1 LAFDVHN
8 RFVELMRQAGLPG
21 RSADTLR
28 LALYRAGLQHDA
40 GNQHEDVA
48 AGVSKLVACLSSASA
63 DTSHAFNGTV
73 RSVVTCHYRQCGHVG
88 DKADPTAVFTIP
100 TSKTQELQAC
110 IDVAFGGDN
119 AIAAYDCP
127 RHRRRGPATITYA
140 VAQAPAIIVLDLANP
155 VVSRQGVR
163 FGNTIRFG
171 PDAQQFDL
179 VAAIWRTG
187 ASTQLGHFVAVCRY
201 GSAWFVMN
209 DGHISQVESAQST
222 SPPLPGAAVKM
233 LFYCSTE
240 SGVAAAAKAT
250 GAKRRLF
257 FGHS

>member
-1 LAFDVHN
+1 MSKRACECTKCGASMRVAVSAMQQRRYAPYGDVPYVC
-8 RFVELMRQAGLPG
+8 RRCTVTRP
-21 RSADTLR
+21 RTL
-28 LALYRAGLQHDA
+28 
-40 GNQHEDVA
+40 
-48 AGVSKLVACLSSASA
+48 VS
-63 DTSHAFNGTV
+63 
-73 RSVVTCHYRQCGHVG
+73 
-88 DKADPTAVFTIP
+88 
-100 TSKTQELQAC
+100 
-110 IDVAFGGDN
+110 
-119 AIAAYDCP
+119 
-127 RHRRRGPATITYA
+127 
-140 VAQAPAIIVLDLANP
+140 

-179 VAAIWRTG
+179 VATIWRTG

-209 DGHISQVESAQST
+209 DAHISQVESAQST